1 MKIMIQPTS
10 TTMSTLLLLSIISL
24 PSSDVD
30 GFSTAFVPSHQH
42 QQLNSRRTIDS
53 RSARLQLSSAAS
65 SSSSS
70 SSSTTSSSSS
80 LEELASS
87 YNAAL
92 EANKKELTR
101 TCNIKVAP
109 IISSSNNNKNNNNKR
124 LGLVAT
130 KDISKN
136 DVIVN
141 VPFDERY
148 ELSPQIARNVVF
160 KDVLDK
166 SYEGWTGDTG
176 LIALQLL
183 NEVARIAGGVGIDR
197 PSSSSRPGPIQDFM
211 KSWISTLPTPG
222 ELTTQHP
229 LLWSEEEQE
238 ILQSSSNTKI
248 YRLLDDIEEDAT
260 WLSTNVFEKDR
271 TKFPETLNGF
281 MGQTEFPCFSVE
293 GYKWAMSIVKSRTVF
308 VDGRLR
314 LMPVLDMCNHDDAAN
329 EVDFGTMGTFGTT
342 KGAQILASRPYKAGE
357 EVFCSYGPKSAA
369 DYLLEHGFCPPK
381 CWKTAVSEITLELDP
396 DDRFYDDKLDIL
408 EFETYDQA
416 PLDPVQSFDAVS
428 APARDGE
435 PDPAMIQ
442 FARLKCLGGLDAFLL
457 ESIFRKEVW
466 GFMALP
472 VSEGNELS
480 VVESISERIEAA
492 LEDLNQ
498 NSSSSDADAEADESS
513 SPTAICSKLRES
525 ETKALKRTLEFMLRE
540 KEALDLKEYYQ
551 ERRLK
556 DLGLDSEWSPEDDIG
571 GGADNDL
578 NYGQTRTPGGADY
591 DW

>member
-1 MKIMIQPTS
+1 MKKMMLQPTS
-10 TTMSTLLLLSIISL
+10 TTVSTLFLCVVVSIIAL
-24 PSSDVD
+24 SSSVD
-30 GFSTAFVPSHQH
+30 CFSTAFVPSHQH
-42 QQLNSRRTIDS
+42 QQLNFRRTRDS
-53 RSARLQLSSAAS
+53 RPTRLQLSSA
-65 SSSSS
+65 SS
-70 SSSTTSSSSS
+70 SSSTTSSS
-80 LEELASS
+80 LDELASS

-101 TCNIKVAP
+101 TCNVKVAP
-109 IISSSNNNKNNNNKR
+109 ISSSNNNKR

-183 NEVARIAGGVGIDR
+183 NEVARLKGVGIEQ

-211 KSWISTLPTPG
+211 KSWISTLPTPA

-271 TKFPETLNGF
+271 TKFPETLKDF

-314 LMPVLDMCNHDDAAN
+314 LMPVLDMCNHDDTAN

-342 KGAQILASRPYKAGE
+342 KGAQILASRPYKSGE
-357 EVFCSYGPKSAA
+357 EVFCSYGPKSAT

-416 PLDPVQSFDAVS
+416 PLDPVQSFDVVS

-498 NSSSSDADAEADESS
+498 NPSSSDDDRADTDDET